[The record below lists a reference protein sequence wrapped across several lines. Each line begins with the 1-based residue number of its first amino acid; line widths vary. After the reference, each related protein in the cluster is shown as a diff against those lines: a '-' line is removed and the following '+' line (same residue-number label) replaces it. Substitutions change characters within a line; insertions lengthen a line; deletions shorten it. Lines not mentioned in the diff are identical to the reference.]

1 MLLTVR
7 AVADETASLD
17 NSQAITES
25 PQSKPPGFHVNP
37 PVHADKWRSAQDEP
51 NSSLKAKEPL
61 ETKQGRECLAGCY
74 HFVWNIKKPSL
85 PVNDYRV

>member
-25 PQSKPPGFHVNP
+25 PQSKPLGFHVNP
-37 PVHADKWRSAQDEP
+37 PVHADKWHSAQDEP

-61 ETKQGRECLAGCY
+61 ETKQGREFGLLLPFCLEHKEVILTCQ
-74 HFVWNIKKPSL
+74 
-85 PVNDYRV
+85 